1 MAKKDR
7 KRTHN
12 KNIYQYSAK
21 TSPGD
26 LEYFGIHKNGD
37 RIKIDVKRMKKI
49 CEKNGPRELYE
60 VALKISDIP
69 RNTAYF
75 IPKKRKR
82 LDYVTNEFRQKIDTL
97 REQWHE
103 IRKAF
108 ENIKTP
114 KQVTDEYRLDALS
127 YTSSSDDY
135 DEIEIDAMMAGIKR
149 EASYFNLEAS
159 VCAQFIHQ
167 MATELDAIMLRKCRY
182 LGFNPPVERQV
193 TRDIMHTYIESQI
206 NGRCSIDE
214 LPNHKEVYRKFFMI
228 WNLLKH
234 NSENLFVKVQE
245 NYPDMLLTKTYRNG
259 EMSMYYL
266 KIGNDYIEKMLN
278 DLRTFYEDVA
288 ETFFGEDKEESLWNY
303 DEFFV
308 DEVREWNDL
317 MYC

>member
-60 VALKISDIP
+60 AALKISDIP

-82 LDYVTNEFRQKIDTL
+82 LDYVTNEFRQKMDTL

-103 IRKAF
+103 LKNAF
-108 ENIKTP
+108 GNVKTP
-114 KQVTDEYRLDALS
+114 AQVAEDYRFNAIC
-127 YTSSSDDY
+127 YTANSDDY
-135 DEIEIDAMMAGIKR
+135 DEIATEAIMEGMKR
-149 EASYFNLEAS
+149 EIPYRNLLIS
-159 VCAQFIHQ
+159 VCAQFVHQ
-167 MATELDAIMLRKCRY
+167 MATELDAIMLRKCRF
-182 LGFNPPVERQV
+182 LGYNPSKEQQIK
-193 TRDIMHTYIESQI
+193 RDHLHTYLHGYVG
-206 NGRCSIDE
+206 GRCKIED
-214 LPNHKEVYRKFFMI
+214 LPGYESVYQKFFMI
-228 WNLLKH
+228 WNMLKH
-234 NSENLFVKVQE
+234 NSENLFDKVKSK
-245 NYPDMLLTKTYRNG
+245 YPDMLLTETYRNG

-266 KIGNDYIEKMLN
+266 KIGNDYIEKMLDELN
-278 DLRTFYEDVA
+278 TFYEDVC
-288 ETFFGEDKEESLWNY
+288 EHFFGESKSESNWNY
-303 DEFFV
+303 DEYFINA
-308 DEVREWNDL
+308 VRDWNTFDF
-317 MYC
+317 Y